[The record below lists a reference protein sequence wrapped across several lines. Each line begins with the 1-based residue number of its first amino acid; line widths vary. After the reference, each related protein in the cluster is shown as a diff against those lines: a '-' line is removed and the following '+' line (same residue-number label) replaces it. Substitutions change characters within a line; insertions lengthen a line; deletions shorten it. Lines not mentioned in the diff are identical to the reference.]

1 MKSAFIVLFTILS
14 IFSCSTNEE
23 KIQSLSSNY
32 MKQFPLM
39 KDTAIKHFYEIEKV
53 KGINE
58 INSET
63 GYKVIKLITT
73 ECAACFLEMEDW
85 SSFISSKKLNSELE
99 IYFIATGKRNDYFD
113 HVMKNYNYPFT
124 IYIDEKNS
132 FIDLNNLNFYS
143 RETFLLDSE
152 NKISLIGSPVANELV
167 YDLYQLI
174 LTK

>member
-1 MKSAFIVLFTILS
+1 MKSIFKIFFVFLS
-14 IFSCSTNEE
+14 VFSCTTNEE
-23 KIQSLSSNY
+23 KIQSLSLNY
-32 MKQFPLM
+32 MKQFPLL
-39 KDTAIKHFYEIEKV
+39 KDTEIRHFTEIEKI

-58 INSET
+58 INSKN

-85 SSFISSKKLNSELE
+85 TSFITSKKLNSELE
-99 IYFIATGKRNDYFD
+99 IYFIAVGKRNDYFD

-132 FIDLNNLNFYS
+132 FVDLNNLNFYS
-143 RETFLLDSE
+143 RETFLLNSE
-152 NKISLIGSPVANELV
+152 NKVSLIGSPVANELV

>member
-1 MKSAFIVLFTILS
+1 MKSIFKIIFISLS
-14 IFSCSTNEE
+14 LFSCTTNEE
-23 KIQSLSSNY
+23 KIQSLTSNFM
-32 MKQFPLM
+32 MKFPLM
-39 KDTAIKHFYEIEKV
+39 KNAEIRHFSEIEKV

-58 INSET
+58 INSKN

-73 ECAACFLEMEDW
+73 DCAACFLEMEDW
-85 SSFISSKKLNSELE
+85 TSFITSKKLNSELE

-113 HVMKNYNYPFT
+113 YVMKNYNYPFT

-132 FIDLNNLNFYS
+132 FVDLNYLNSYS

-152 NKISLIGSPVANELV
+152 NRISLIGSPVANEII